1 MKITAVNCVHLE
13 KSQEKVRKTDSSAI
27 KNVIHYVIHGVLNS
41 KEITMLFSFIK
52 FVFSFGFIGFHVF
65 TLHFFSRE
73 KVVFSPGKKWLG

>member
-52 FVFSFGFIGFHVF
+52 CRLIRFHRFSLYI
-65 TLHFFSRE
+65 FFLG
-73 KVVFSPGKKWLG
+73 KKKWLG